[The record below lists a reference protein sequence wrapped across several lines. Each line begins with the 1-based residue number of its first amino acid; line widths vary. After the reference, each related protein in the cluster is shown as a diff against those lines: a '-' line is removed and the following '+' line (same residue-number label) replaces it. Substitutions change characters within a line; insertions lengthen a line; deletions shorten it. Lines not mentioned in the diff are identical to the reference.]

1 MKRIVL
7 MAIAIAVASLLSFP
21 VAILAGSP
29 SAPNYGKYNPAN
41 LPGQPPEEWGVEKVI
56 PLPLAPGGAVRII
69 TDPLNGS
76 APADGWVTFWCQ
88 SHLGFQYNIGATGLD
103 AISTYSVVADGV
115 QIQIVAPGTVGAIE
129 VEPGLWILPSSA
141 VPVEL
146 DLGSFVSDATGSGGV
161 KGVAR
166 LPAGY
171 VYDVATTVSNAN
183 DEPVLS
189 SPYDDTNEFIVY
201 EI

>member
-1 MKRIVL
+1 MRKTML
-7 MAIAIAVASLLSFP
+7 MALGLAFLLTALSSAAV
-21 VAILAGSP
+21 LAGPSSP
-29 SAPNYGKYNPAN
+29 PDYGKYNPAN

-56 PLPLAPGGAVRII
+56 PLPVAPGGAVRII
-69 TDPLNGS
+69 TDPLIGS

-88 SHLGFQYNIGATGLD
+88 SHLGFQYNIGAAGLD
-103 AISTYSVVADGV
+103 PISTYSVEADGV

-141 VPVEL
+141 LPIEL
-146 DLGSFVSDATGSGGV
+146 GLGTFVTDANGSGGV

-171 VYDVATTVSNAN
+171 VYDITTVISNSD
-183 DEPVLS
+183 DEPILS

-201 EI
+201 QI